1 MRARQPV
8 RSQVFV
14 DLDGVPFPQA
24 QVTGHALHLLPNLA
38 VVQVPGQF
46 VWPVIDADDACR
58 EMLRIAVR
66 GTAGAGG
73 RGIFG

>member
-1 MRARQPV
+1 
-8 RSQVFV
+8 VFV

-24 QVTGHALHLLPNLA
+24 QVTGYPLHLLPNLA

-46 VWPVIDADDACR
+46 VRPVIDADDACR
-58 EMLRIAVR
+58 DVLRVAAR
-66 GTAGAGG
+66 GTSGASG